1 MVVVGLLEEI
11 EVAVV
16 GLLEELEV
24 VVVGLLEEL
33 EVAEVDQVEEDQDL
47 EVGEVLEIG
56 EEEDLEESV
65 EEVPLD
71 LVLVPQEGVVVE
83 VQLDPAALSGHQEA
97 LEDQVI
103 L

>member
-1 MVVVGLLEEI
+1 M
-11 EVAVV
+11 AVV

-71 LVLVPQEGVVVE
+71 LVLVQQAGVVVE
-83 VQLDPAALSGHQEA
+83 VQLDPAALVEVLLGHQEA